1 MNTLTTKELETKQ
14 QIENLERRILTH
26 LNDFSGEVG
35 DFHYFIKDAI
45 EMKLHAFMSN
55 DYPFKKP
62 NTEEFSSIMHNIEML
77 RETFEAMQEIQY
89 LESELGKE
97 KQV

>member
-1 MNTLTTKELETKQ
+1 MKTAVSKAEAKQ
-14 QIENLERRILTH
+14 QVENLEKSILIH

-55 DYPFKKP
+55 DYPYRKP
-62 NTEEFSSIMHNIEML
+62 DAKEFNDIMHNINML
-77 RETFEAMQEIQY
+77 KEVFEAMQKIQH
-89 LESELGKE
+89 LESELE
-97 KQV
+97 K

>member
-1 MNTLTTKELETKQ
+1 MKTAVSKAEAKQ
-14 QIENLERRILTH
+14 QVENLEKSILIH

-55 DYPFKKP
+55 DYPYRKP
-62 NTEEFSSIMHNIEML
+62 DAKEFNDIMHNIDML
-77 RETFEAMQEIQY
+77 KEVFEAMQKIQH
-89 LESELGKE
+89 
-97 KQV
+97 

>member
-1 MNTLTTKELETKQ
+1 METAVSKAEAKQ
-14 QIENLERRILTH
+14 QVENLEKSILIH

-55 DYPFKKP
+55 CKF
-62 NTEEFSSIMHNIEML
+62 
-77 RETFEAMQEIQY
+77 Q
-89 LESELGKE
+89 
-97 KQV
+97 

>member
-1 MNTLTTKELETKQ
+1 MKTAVSKAEAKQ
-14 QIENLERRILTH
+14 QVENLEKSILIH

-55 DYPFKKP
+55 DYPYRKP
-62 NTEEFSSIMHNIEML
+62 DAKEFNDIMHNIDML
-77 RETFEAMQEIQY
+77 KEVFEAMQKIQH
-89 LESELGKE
+89 LESELE
-97 KQV
+97 K

>member
-1 MNTLTTKELETKQ
+1 MKTAVNKAEAKQ
-14 QIENLERRILTH
+14 QIEKLEKSILTH

-55 DYPFKKP
+55 DYPYKKP
-62 NTEEFSSIMHNIEML
+62 DAKEFSDIMHNVDML
-77 RETFEAMQEIQY
+77 REALEAMQEIQY
-89 LESELGKE
+89 LESELE
-97 KQV
+97 KQA